1 MGRPLQQEGAFRCEP
16 TCKGL
21 QSSLRASNIA
31 RIHFGHFFLARSLK
45 HSVSMCT
52 VFDCIVY
59 SVLYMLQC
67 SCNQLGTSTVSQFNS
82 VRSHSARFYHRLSV
96 SPYRY
101 HRITVSV
108 YHCISS
114 SLLAAV
120 VCREQMVNMDHI
132 HTMMLQ
138 IHQLE
143 PSSERSS
150 RNTIWWWRVVAK
162 GRHAAMPYMAP
173 L

>member
-1 MGRPLQQEGAFRCEP
+1 MRTNMQGIAKFSQGITHCTDSFRSFLSRTLFE
-16 TCKGL
+16 TF
-21 QSSLRASNIA
+21 
-31 RIHFGHFFLARSLK
+31 RINVYSI
-45 HSVSMCT
+45 
-52 VFDCIVY
+52 DCIVY

-82 VRSHSARFYHRLSV
+82 VGSHSARFYQYL
-96 SPYRY
+96 YR
-101 HRITVSV
+101 RIGITVSV

-132 HTMMLQ
+132 HTVMLK

-143 PSSERSS
+143 PSSEFRS